1 MAVTFGTNITN
12 HLLDGLPKKHQGHLL
27 DQCSP
32 VQLNFGEILYYPGDI
47 CKYVY
52 FPLTGFIS
60 MVIRTQDHKPLEV
73 GMIGKEGMLG
83 ATLALGVEI
92 VSGQSVVQGS
102 GLALRLTARRFR
114 QLLADS
120 PALQRVAHRYV
131 FFGLDQLA
139 QAAACNAFHEV
150 QARLAKW
157 LLMAHDRSP
166 ADHLQL
172 THGFLADMLGVRR
185 SAVSIAAGELQAQG
199 YISYSRGQIR
209 VLSRDGL
216 KSVACECYQ
225 VGLSSYELLF
235 PHHND

>member
-1 MAVTFGTNITN
+1 MAATSGTNITN
-12 HLLDGLPKKHQGHLL
+12 QLIDSLPKKQQGQLL

-32 VQLNFGEILYYPGDI
+32 VHLHFAEVLYLPGDI

-52 FPLTGFIS
+52 FPLTGYIS
-60 MVIRTQDHKPLEV
+60 TVIATQDHKPLEV

-83 ATLALGVEI
+83 ATLALGIEI
-92 VSGQSVVQGS
+92 ASGQSLVQGS

-120 PALQRVAHRYV
+120 PALQRETHRYL
-131 FFGLDQLA
+131 FFALEQLA

-150 QARLAKW
+150 QPRLAKW

-185 SAVSIAAGELQAQG
+185 SAVSIAASALQANG
-199 YISYSRGQIR
+199 YINYSRGQIR
-209 VLSRDGL
+209 VLSRSGL
-216 KSVACECYQ
+216 ISASCECYQ
-225 VGLSSYELLF
+225 AGLSCYDLLF
-235 PHHND
+235 PHRHI